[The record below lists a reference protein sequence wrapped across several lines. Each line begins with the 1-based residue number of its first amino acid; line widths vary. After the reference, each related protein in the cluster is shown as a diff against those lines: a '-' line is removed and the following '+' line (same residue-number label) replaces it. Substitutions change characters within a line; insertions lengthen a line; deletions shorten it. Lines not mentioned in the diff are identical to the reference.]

1 MAFYFSSDTKAL
13 YDTDVFPVASLPAN
27 KVEITPA
34 DYANLMTKQNQ
45 GYVILADSSGN
56 PYAVAQGESTATN
69 MKHSGTVATT
79 LVLGH
84 VKIGNTIEAANDGT
98 IELKDGAVST
108 AKIADANVT
117 TDKLADGSVTEAKL
131 ESVKDLEAD
140 ESTLT
145 MTEDANGFTFGVK
158 DGGIGTQ
165 QIADQSVTTAKI
177 ADVNVTTPKIADAAV
192 TTQKI
197 AIGAV
202 TSEQIL
208 TDAVN
213 TSKIRDSAVTT
224 AKIADANVTTPK
236 IADAAVTT
244 QKIAIGA
251 VTSEQILTDAVNTP
265 KIRDSAVTT
274 AKIANA
280 AVTSDKID
288 KVRGKNIELSNVFDT
303 ETQISVSGDGP
314 TVIDVYQVLDCL
326 AGSIFR
332 FVVGFKN
339 ISIYPFSEVTIQV
352 KDADGNIAASLFS
365 QIISGTDWHDFSLL
379 GSCQVA
385 GTIKVSF
392 TLNATSTVRNPS
404 VRIDGFVIR

>member
-213 TSKIRDSAVTT
+213 T
-224 AKIADANVTTPK
+224 
-236 IADAAVTT
+236 
-244 QKIAIGA
+244 
-251 VTSEQILTDAVNTP
+251 P